1 MSMGAS
7 ESAPALARGNEQS
20 APVSSPHAG
29 APSAPVA
36 QPVAA
41 TQSAP
46 VSMQPSGPVPKPDSV
61 ASGSG
66 PTTPTI
72 AVPASPQ
79 ESLQAWSKVIDY
91 LEQQRKISLR
101 GYYEFA
107 RVLKWTETE
116 VELGFAPDDD
126 SRWAGE
132 NASEQANINELR
144 SVLADLGH
152 KVKVTV
158 RMLDASESK
167 GTPVRSLVE
176 STREKSSAER
186 SKREQ
191 EAREHPITKK
201 VLQAFGASI
210 KEIKTDV

>member
-1 MSMGAS
+1 M
-7 ESAPALARGNEQS
+7 EQS
-20 APVSSPHAG
+20 APVP
-29 APSAPVA
+29 

-46 VSMQPSGPVPKPDSV
+46 VSMQPSGPVPKADSV
-61 ASGSG
+61 AAGSG
-66 PTTPTI
+66 PNNDRGNGNGASDKPTI
-72 AVPASPQ
+72 PVPSSQHEALS
-79 ESLQAWSKVIDY
+79 AWSKVIDY

-107 RVLKWTETE
+107 RVLKWTATDLD
-116 VELGFAPDDD
+116 LGFAPDDD

-132 NASEQANINELR
+132 NAGEQANINELR
-144 SVLADLGH
+144 ALLADLGH

-158 RMLDASESK
+158 KMLDAAESQ
-167 GTPVRSLVE
+167 GTQVRSLVE

-186 SKREQ
+186 SKREA
-191 EAREHPITKK
+191 EAREHPITKH